1 MLLRA
6 EGPSKQVASPA
17 SPSLPATASLGL
29 RANSWVARQSLAR
42 AYHCPMAL
50 AGPSQPLRELQLK
63 VSGMQC
69 ASCAVA
75 VQRAIESRPGVTS
88 ANVSVTNGLATVTGE
103 SLDPVILVDAVRSR
117 GFEAQPVVHKP
128 APAEARSEIELRQLK
143 QERRWRFRAI
153 VGLGI
158 WLPMALVAWLTEA
171 AWVPWAMFGGATIVL
186 AVAGAGFYRSAIAA
200 AMKRTTNM
208 DTLIALGATTAYV
221 FSLVVFILQ
230 RAGVTIE
237 QPLYFSEA
245 AALLGIISLGHWLEA
260 RATAKAGS
268 AVRELLELQPD
279 EAELIDEQGRVRLVA
294 SADIEPGDRM
304 LIRPGGR
311 VAADG
316 VVREGASEVDQSV
329 VTGESIP
336 VRKTPGDQV
345 VAGSVNT
352 TGRLVVEAT
361 VDGHHTTVARVA
373 EMVQRAQASRAR
385 IQGLADRVCAYFVP
399 AVLLIA
405 VATVTGW
412 PLYAVLTNQPVT
424 AAASTGV
431 IAAVTVLIISCP
443 CALGLATPMAVMV
456 GAGAASRRGILIKS
470 AMALERAGRTT
481 HVLFDKTGTL
491 TTGRPTISEVQVLD
505 PSCTADDLLRL
516 AASVE
521 TPSEH
526 PVATA
531 IVDAARAAG
540 LETLP
545 VTDFQAIP
553 GRGVRGIVESRVIEV
568 GRDEQATC
576 RVTADGRLLGA
587 ITVRD
592 EIRPD
597 ARQAIERLRKMG
609 VSVGLLSGDRRAIAE
624 AVGKELGFEPAEIQ
638 AEATPE
644 SKARL
649 VAELPA
655 GSTMIGD
662 GINDAAALASADLGI
677 ALASGTTIAIESA
690 DVVIPSQRVV
700 AVPETIQ
707 LARATLTTIKQ
718 NLWFAFMYN
727 VAAIPAAALGL
738 LGPHGPLIAAAA
750 MGASDIT
757 VIGNALRLKHHL
769 ASRSAREPSAGGHTK
784 HC

>member
-1 MLLRA
+1 MRRRPRPPFALR
-6 EGPSKQVASPA
+6 GP
-17 SPSLPATASLGL
+17 LG
-29 RANSWVARQSLAR
+29 R
-42 AYHCPMAL
+42 AYHCPMAIL
-50 AGPSQPLRELQLK
+50 APTQPIREVQLK

-69 ASCAVA
+69 AGCAVT

-88 ANVSVTNGLATVTGE
+88 ASVSVTNGLATVTGE
-103 SLDPVILVDAVRSR
+103 SLDPASLVEAVRRR
-117 GFEAQPVVHKP
+117 GFEAQPVDHAP

-153 VGLGI
+153 VSLGI
-158 WLPMALVAWLTEA
+158 WLPMALVDWLTDA
-171 AWVPWAMFGGATIVL
+171 AWVPWAMLGGATIVL

-200 AMKRTTNM
+200 ALKRATNM

-230 RAGVTIE
+230 IE

-294 SADIEPGDRM
+294 SADIVPGDRM

-329 VTGESIP
+329 ATGESMP
-336 VRKTPGDQV
+336 VPKTLGDSV

-361 VDGHHTTVARVA
+361 VDGHHTTIARVA
-373 EMVQRAQASRAR
+373 EMVQRAQASRAQ
-385 IQGLADRVCAYFVP
+385 IQRLADKVCAYFVP
-399 AVLLIA
+399 VVMLIA
-405 VATVTGW
+405 VATVIGW
-412 PLYAVLTNQPVT
+412 PLFAVLTSQPV
-424 AAASTGV
+424 AAAATTGV

-491 TTGRPTISEVQVLD
+491 TTGRPTVSEVQVLD
-505 PSCTADDLLRL
+505 PSCTVDELLRL

-531 IVDAARAAG
+531 IVNAARAAG
-540 LETLP
+540 LDTVP

-553 GRGVRGIVESRVIEV
+553 GRGVRGVVESRVIEV

-587 ITVRD
+587 IMVRD

-597 ARQAIERLRKMG
+597 AREAIQRLRKMG
-609 VSVGLLSGDRRAIAE
+609 ISVGLLSGDRRAIAE
-624 AVGKELGFEPAEIQ
+624 AVGKELGLEPAEIQ

-649 VAELPA
+649 VAGLPA

-690 DVVIPSQRVV
+690 DIVIPSQRVV

-707 LARATLTTIKQ
+707 LARATLATIKQ

-769 ASRSAREPSAGGHTK
+769 ASRTTRGPSAGGHSM
-784 HC
+784 HS

>member
-1 MLLRA
+1 MRRHPRPPFALR
-6 EGPSKQVASPA
+6 GP
-17 SPSLPATASLGL
+17 LG
-29 RANSWVARQSLAR
+29 R
-42 AYHCPMAL
+42 AYHCPMAIV
-50 AGPSQPLRELQLK
+50 APTQPIREVQLK

-69 ASCAVA
+69 AGCAVT

-103 SLDPVILVDAVRSR
+103 SLDPASLVEAVRRR
-117 GFEAQPVVHKP
+117 GFEAQPVDHAP

-153 VGLGI
+153 VSLGI
-158 WLPMALVAWLTEA
+158 WLPMALVDWLTDA
-171 AWVPWAMFGGATIVL
+171 AWVPWAMLGGATIVL

-200 AMKRTTNM
+200 ALKRATNM

-230 RAGVTIE
+230 IE

-294 SADIEPGDRM
+294 SADIVPGDRM

-329 VTGESIP
+329 VTGESMP
-336 VRKTPGDQV
+336 VPKTLGDSV

-361 VDGHHTTVARVA
+361 VDGHHTTIARVA
-373 EMVQRAQASRAR
+373 EMVQRAQASRAQ
-385 IQGLADRVCAYFVP
+385 IQRLADKVCAYFVP
-399 AVLLIA
+399 VVMLIA
-405 VATVTGW
+405 VATVIGW
-412 PLYAVLTNQPVT
+412 PLFAVLTSQPV
-424 AAASTGV
+424 AAAATTGV

-491 TTGRPTISEVQVLD
+491 TTGRPTVSEVQVLD
-505 PSCTADDLLRL
+505 PSCTVDELLRL

-531 IVDAARAAG
+531 IVNAARAAG
-540 LETLP
+540 LDTVP

-553 GRGVRGIVESRVIEV
+553 GRGVRGVVESRVIEV

-587 ITVRD
+587 IMVRD

-597 ARQAIERLRKMG
+597 AREAIQRLRKMG
-609 VSVGLLSGDRRAIAE
+609 ISVGLLSGDRRAIAE
-624 AVGKELGFEPAEIQ
+624 AVGKELGLEPAEIQ

-649 VAELPA
+649 VAGLPA

-690 DVVIPSQRVV
+690 DIVIPSQRVV

-707 LARATLTTIKQ
+707 LARATLATIKQ

-769 ASRSAREPSAGGHTK
+769 ASRTARGPSAGGHSM
-784 HC
+784 HS